1 MTITLNALQKQRRD
15 TASNWTSNNTVL
27 LAGEWGI
34 ESDTKKFK
42 IGDGSTAWQSL
53 DYVPI
58 PDANRSLPGNLVVEG
73 NFTVN
78 GTTTT
83 IDTSVLTVEDINIVI
98 GKVSTPTDTT
108 ADGGGITLK
117 GATDK
122 TINWV
127 DSTDS
132 WTFSEHVDLA
142 SGKVFKINNSEIL
155 SATGLGSSV
164 VSSSLTSVG
173 TITSGTWNAT
183 AISGS
188 KVTPDFGS
196 QAITTTGGLS
206 INGATVFNENGAD
219 VDFRIESDDN
229 ANMFFVDAG
238 NNRIGIGTNSPL
250 NNLHLHQADSEKC
263 ILQFTNTTTG
273 TGATDGLH
281 VGHVANENVAFWNHE
296 DTDINIATDNTH
308 RMVIKNDGL
317 VGINLG
323 NGVDPLELVHMKG
336 NLYIVKN
343 ASGANEGNAIQFQTK
358 TGGFDTSYGAA
369 IHGLRVGNSSS
380 YLRFDTGGQSEKM
393 RLDEDGR
400 LGIGTTNPT
409 SAGSYTKF
417 LQISDS
423 NSASVAIS
431 RSASGSAH
439 TLELGAFN
447 GVSLI
452 ESTGNTSLKFK
463 VNSEIRML
471 IDSSGR
477 VLIGT
482 TTEGSAGADEFTIN
496 TPSGHGG
503 MTIRNDTSSNGNI
516 WFSDGTSGSAEYA
529 GYIQYA
535 HNDDALVFGAN
546 ADERMR
552 IDSSGNVGIGT
563 SSPTRPLH
571 IASDEDLTSFTG
583 TAKGA
588 FCISNSD
595 YANGEYS
602 AIDFTYTTS
611 DKPLGRIATK
621 ITSSGSFL
629 SFGTSNTFFNGITNE
644 AVIIDPSGNVGIGTS
659 NPDRLLHLSGADTAI
674 IRLENTD
681 TSLTTN
687 QIIGGVEFEK
697 QDPSGGGVGVA
708 GGLRMYSGVDGITTY
723 LTLSTSDSSSNDVE
737 RLRINADGDV
747 MVGRSNTTINTTNFG
762 HVLFNDGTAINSR
775 NAGASDAVMQ
785 SHGNAGTFRIMGD
798 GDAENTNGRYTQ
810 ISDIKYKE
818 NVVDANSQWD
828 DIKAIK
834 VRNFNFKSSTGWST
848 HKQIGIVAQEL
859 ELTSPALVKTSFNRQ
874 RTESH
879 KSVAQSIVYMKA
891 LKALQEAMAKIEVLE
906 TKVAALEAA

>member
-393 RLDEDGR
+393 RLDENGR
-400 LGIGTTNPT
+400 LGIGTTSPQTNLHI
-409 SAGSYTKF
+409 G
-417 LQISDS
+417 
-423 NSASVAIS
+423 
-431 RSASGSAH
+431 ASGGDDINSIRIDG
-439 TLELGAFN
+439 TN
-447 GVSLI
+447 
-452 ESTGNTSLKFK
+452 NTSGGQVHRFVIENQGDSALVNFK
-463 VNSEIRML
+463 
-471 IDSSGR
+471 
-477 VLIGT
+477 
-482 TTEGSAGADEFTIN
+482 
-496 TPSGHGG
+496 
-503 MTIRNDTSSNGNI
+503 TSS
-516 WFSDGTSGSAEYA
+516 
-529 GYIQYA
+529 
-535 HNDDALVFGAN
+535 AN
-546 ADERMR
+546 ATETTKLTIKSITGD
-552 IDSSGNVGIGT
+552 VGIGT
-563 SSPTRPLH
+563 TNPSSIFHVQR
-571 IASDEDLTSFTG
+571 TG
-583 TAKGA
+583 GTEFRFDNEYFYIKSPDGGNRYFFGETQNDKSAQLSLYNS
-588 FCISNSD
+588 SN
-595 YANGEYS
+595 
-602 AIDFTYTTS
+602 TQ
-611 DKPLGRIATK
+611 KVRIAA
-621 ITSSGSFL
+621 GD
-629 SFGTSNTFFNGITNE
+629 GTGDGDTFFNG
-644 AVIIDPSGNVGIGTS
+644 GKVGIGTAS
-659 NPDRLLHLSGADTAI
+659 PATALHLTGTDTAY
-674 IRLENTD
+674 
-681 TSLTTN
+681 
-687 QIIGGVEFEK
+687 
-697 QDPSGGGVGVA
+697 GGVGNYTSA
-708 GGLRMYSGVDGITTY
+708 SG
-723 LTLSTSDSSSNDVE
+723 
-737 RLRINADGDV
+737 
-747 MVGRSNTTINTTNFG
+747 
-762 HVLFNDGTAINSR
+762 
-775 NAGASDAVMQ
+775 
-785 SHGNAGTFRIMGD
+785 
-798 GDAENTNGRYTQ
+798 
-810 ISDIKYKE
+810 
-818 NVVDANSQWD
+818 
-828 DIKAIK
+828 
-834 VRNFNFKSSTGWST
+834 
-848 HKQIGIVAQEL
+848 
-859 ELTSPALVKTSFNRQ
+859 
-874 RTESH
+874 
-879 KSVAQSIVYMKA
+879 
-891 LKALQEAMAKIEVLE
+891 AKIRV
-906 TKVAALEAA
+906 